1 MIPLTQR
8 LGQSGLATPPDTPH
22 KRRRFLRASEE
33 TSGEMSLETYL
44 YNSDGYRCSS
54 FKSPW
59 PLPLVIEDPEPDLH
73 INGQK
78 MNSLMP
84 KIRSILETN
93 YMEKNVIRL
102 QTALVS
108 KLDYPGGEK
117 RTLALII
124 HMNQVTPSTAS
135 WADARDELRTFL
147 TAQGLENMQ
156 IEIFDRK
163 RAFMPWLLP
172 LKPDSSAVRTYEVK
186 RKYLLP
192 VVKDSM
198 KDDWVAMSLFKLGL
212 RSDPIKPALVV
223 LVRPGA
229 FRDWSEI
236 SRKLRTIL
244 SDVEISIEF
253 LPGNTSHLGGM
264 SLQSRLTRYP
274 QIGSSIGEHKEIGAG
289 TLGGHVILEKDGIK
303 HYGMLTNHHVV
314 MPLSAAKDTIQAFN
328 RYGYGSTHPHFETL
342 MQYPALEDHQ
352 ASVKK
357 IEALVSEQKQV
368 VKEIQETLE
377 RFEMKGQE
385 PPERQLERLS
395 MTENELKE
403 LRQQKELID
412 KLPVILGKVLYSS
425 GQAISPRKSILDWA
439 FIETYDVKNF
449 SRQSNKLPNANVAGL
464 EGKLSDFFELP
475 GPRYNADDDHPRY
488 ARYFATMEKGKWY
501 FKKGRSSGITA
512 GICHGTEIEVARQGQ
527 VRWNERGE
535 QITLGKTSTSELV
548 IFGKLRLG
556 WEEDIKLDIPE
567 TFSMEGDSGSFVFNT
582 YGEVAGLL
590 YGTFTFAGTDNRL
603 RMNSGLV
610 TSMDEVLDSIRSK
623 TGGVLSLP

>member
-1 MIPLTQR
+1 MT
-8 LGQSGLATPPDTPH
+8 
-22 KRRRFLRASEE
+22 KE
-33 TSGEMSLETYL
+33 
-44 YNSDGYRCSS
+44 
-54 FKSPW
+54 
-59 PLPLVIEDPEPDLH
+59 PEPDLH

-84 KIRSILETN
+84 NIRSILENN
-93 YMEKNVIRL
+93 YMEKNITHL

-108 KLDYPGGEK
+108 KLGYPGGETQ
-117 RTLALII
+117 TLTLII

-135 WADARDELRTFL
+135 WANARDELRTML
-147 TAQGLENMQ
+147 IAQGLEGMQ

-172 LKPDSSAVRTYEVK
+172 LKPDNSAVRTYEVK

-192 VVKDSM
+192 VIKESM
-198 KDDWVAMSLFKLGL
+198 KDDWVAMSLFKLGS
-212 RSDPIKPALVV
+212 RSDPIKPALIV

-236 SRKLRTIL
+236 TRKLRMIW
-244 SDVEISIEF
+244 SDAEISIEF
-253 LPGNTSHLGGM
+253 LPGYISHLGGI
-264 SLQSRLTRYP
+264 SLHSRLTRHP

-314 MPLSAAKDTIQAFN
+314 KPLSAAQDTIQDLD

-352 ASVKK
+352 ASVAK
-357 IEALVSEQKQV
+357 IEALVSEQKQL

-385 PPERQLERLS
+385 PPERQLARLT
-395 MTENELKE
+395 MTEKGLKE
-403 LRQQKELID
+403 LREQKELID
-412 KLPVILGKVLYSS
+412 KLPIILGKVLYSS
-425 GQAISPRKSILDWA
+425 GQAISPQKSILDWA

-449 SRQSNKLPNANVAGL
+449 SRQSNKLPNANVSGL
-464 EGKLSDFFELP
+464 VGKLSDFFGLP
-475 GPRYNADDDHPRY
+475 GPMYTADDDHPLH
-488 ARYFATMEKGKWY
+488 ARYFATMEKGNWY
-501 FKKGRSSGITA
+501 FKNGRSSGITA
-512 GICHGTEIEVARQGQ
+512 GMCHGTEIEVARQGQ
-527 VRWNERGE
+527 VRWNKRGE
-535 QITLGKTSTSELV
+535 QITLGRNSTSELV
-548 IFGKLRLG
+548 IFGKPRVG
-556 WEEDIKLDIPE
+556 YEEDVELEIAE
-567 TFSMEGDSGSFVFNT
+567 TFSTEEDSGSFVFNA

-603 RMNSGLV
+603 RMSSGLV
-610 TSMDEVLDSIRSK
+610 TSMDEVLDSIQSK
-623 TGGVLSLP
+623 TGGTLSLP